1 MTPAE
6 MRLGGGRR
14 TFLSVLVD
22 GLPSPPPGRLSISQL
37 VAAVS
42 FGRAT
47 PAMLNATIRENIMTV
62 SSRLLLTT
70 VAGAAMLGLGAV
82 AVAQQTPP
90 PPAPAPSP
98 TPTPTPTPDQPT
110 PKPN

>member
-1 MTPAE
+1 
-6 MRLGGGRR
+6 MRLGERR
-14 TFLSVLVD
+14 PAFLSAAVD
-22 GLPSPPPGRLSISQL
+22 GLSSPPPGRLSISQL
-37 VAAVS
+37 VAALS
-42 FGRAT
+42 QGRAT
-47 PAMLNATIRENIMTV
+47 PATLSAINRENIMTV

-70 VAGAAMLGLGAV
+70 VAGAAMLGLGAI

-90 PPAPAPSP
+90 PPAPAPAPTP